1 MTAVCD
7 QVAERLALGE
17 PLGELSAHAETCAN
31 CRGLVAMSSKLGAAH
46 HAVDPGLGFS
56 ARMTVGAQHRLV
68 VRRRRRFAAGIAAT
82 VATGAL
88 GVMLFMHAPEPTA
101 PPTAIKLPRPD
112 EPKPT
117 MQNPDTPDALDA
129 PGDDELAA
137 LVELADTE
145 RSVRY
150 SANWRRIKKPL
161 APYKKLLKGETP

>member
-68 VRRRRRFAAGIAAT
+68 VRRRRRLVAGLAAT

-88 GVMLFMHAPEPTA
+88 GVMLFAHAPEPVPTTA
-101 PPTAIKLPRPD
+101 VEL
-112 EPKPT
+112 PKPKEPT
-117 MQNPDTPDALDA
+117 QPSMQNPETPDALDA

-145 RSVRY
+145 RSARY

-161 APYKKLLKGETP
+161 APYKKLLKETP